1 MLTLETLFDQEFY
14 LAKYP
19 DVAQTLESGEFDTA
33 FDHFIE
39 IGQVSGYEPNALFD
53 TPYYQ
58 EANPDL
64 AAQIEGGFLT
74 PVEHFINYGQFEL
87 RSPNLLFDP
96 GYYLEQYPDV
106 KGGFLRGEINPFEHF
121 FLYGQYEARNPS
133 IAFDTNFYQTRYP
146 EILSELESG
155 LYNTLF
161 EHFWQRGLEEGRLG
175 IPPALKDDLTQA
187 VDVDILLG
195 NRTIVGLITDAD
207 PVDIYQLII
216 PNNNSEFSAIMNQMK
231 ANLDLDL
238 IQDLNNNQAVQ
249 SNEIIAT
256 SANLGLTPESIL
268 IDQLPSGT
276 YFVRVSQVEGSTN
289 YLLNLSAIPI

>member
-1 MLTLETLFDQEFY
+1 MLTLETLFDEEFY

-19 DVAQTLESGEFDTA
+19 DVAKTIETGEFDTA

-39 IGQVSGYEPNALFD
+39 VGQVSGYDPNALFD
-53 TPYYQ
+53 SQYYQ
-58 EANPDL
+58 EANSDL
-64 AAQIEGGFLT
+64 SAQIAEGVLT

-87 RSPNLLFDP
+87 RSPNPLFDP

-121 FLYGQYEARNPS
+121 FLYGQYEGRNPS

-187 VDVDILLG
+187 VDIDILLG

-238 IQDLNNNQAVQ
+238 IRDFNSNQAVQ

-276 YFVRVSQVEGSTN
+276 YFIRVSQVEGSTN
-289 YLLNLSAIPI
+289 YLLNLSATPL